1 MPMTSIA
8 TRDQLLRA
16 LDAVAA
22 VLQGETPDL
31 PADLFA
37 YDIQLLTS
45 HRGRHEGRRNA
56 NLALRGSFLPTFDV
70 ELSNQVTLADAERA
84 TASAYVIGK
93 SAADAL
99 ALGFNGVLVLHFAP
113 RGETAMVTELR
124 LQLNSVEGATA
135 VLADWAL
142 PVAHRQ
148 WKPGDA
154 PAVVSSELDAPWH
167 RIPRNSL
174 PLNDEEQ
181 LAHAWYR
188 YAWGLDQ
195 ADHTLLGQSFS
206 KDASAV
212 LPPMGEL
219 KGERMLVSTLKA
231 FRMPWP
237 WMLHAGRPLAIKHAP
252 GSSTARMVLG
262 RLIPG
267 RMRMEDG
274 RRLYGAH
281 YQLELVQ
288 VAGEWRLHRMDY
300 HEGWVSDTP
309 SN

>member
-1 MPMTSIA
+1 MPMKSIA

-22 VLQGETPDL
+22 VLQGEMPDL

-45 HRGRHEGRRNA
+45 HRGKHEGRRNA

-167 RIPRNSL
+167 RVPRNSL

-188 YAWGLDQ
+188 YAWGPDQ
-195 ADHTLLGQSFS
+195 ADHALLGQSFS

-288 VAGEWRLHRMDY
+288 VAGEGRLHRMNY

>member
-1 MPMTSIA
+1 MPMKSIA

-56 NLALRGSFLPTFDV
+56 NLALRGSFLPTLNV

-167 RIPRNSL
+167 RVPRNSL

-195 ADHTLLGQSFS
+195 ADHSLLGQSFS

>member
-1 MPMTSIA
+1 MPMKSIA

-93 SAADAL
+93 SAADSL

-195 ADHTLLGQSFS
+195 ADHALLGQSFS
-206 KDASAV
+206 KDAIAV

>member
-1 MPMTSIA
+1 MPITSIA

-93 SAADAL
+93 SAAAAL

-113 RGETAMVTELR
+113 RGEAAVVTELR
-124 LQLNSVEGATA
+124 LQLNPVEGATA
-135 VLADWAL
+135 VLADWTL

-167 RIPRNSL
+167 RVPRNSL

-195 ADHTLLGQSFS
+195 ADHALLGQSFS
-206 KDASAV
+206 TDASAV
-212 LPPMGEL
+212 LPRMAEL

>member
-1 MPMTSIA
+1 MPMKSIA

-195 ADHTLLGQSFS
+195 ADHALLGQSFS

>member
-1 MPMTSIA
+1 MPMKSIA

-56 NLALRGSFLPTFDV
+56 NLALRGSFLPTLNV

-167 RIPRNSL
+167 RVPRNSL

-195 ADHTLLGQSFS
+195 ADHSLLGQSFS

-219 KGERMLVSTLKA
+219 KGDRMLVSTLKA

-281 YQLELVQ
+281 YQLELIQ

>member
-22 VLQGETPDL
+22 VLQGEASDL
-31 PADLFA
+31 PAELFA
-37 YDIQLLTS
+37 DDIQLLTS

-56 NLALRGSFLPTFDV
+56 NLALRGSLLPTFDV
-70 ELSNQVTLADAERA
+70 ELANQVTLADAERA
-84 TASAYVIGK
+84 TASAYVIGR
-93 SAADAL
+93 STPDAQPV
-99 ALGFNGVLVLHFAP
+99 GFNGVLVLHFAP
-113 RGETAMVTELR
+113 RGEAAVVTELR

-135 VLADWAL
+135 VLANWTL

-154 PAVVSSELDAPWH
+154 PAVLSSELDAPWH
-167 RIPRNSL
+167 RVPRNSL

-195 ADHTLLGQSFS
+195 ADHSLLGQSFS
-206 KDASAV
+206 RDARAV
-212 LPPMGEL
+212 LPPMGKLE
-219 KGERMLVSTLKA
+219 GERMLVSTLKA

-237 WMLHAGRPLAIKHAP
+237 WMLHAGRPLAIEHAP
-252 GSSTARMVLG
+252 GSSTARMVVG
-262 RLIPG
+262 RLIPA

-274 RRLYGAH
+274 RRMYGAH

-288 VAGEWRLHRMDY
+288 FADEWRLHRMDY
-300 HEGWVSDTP
+300 HEGWITDTP

>member
-93 SAADAL
+93 SAANAL

>member
-1 MPMTSIA
+1 MPMKSIA

-56 NLALRGSFLPTFDV
+56 NLALRGSFLPTLNV

-195 ADHTLLGQSFS
+195 ADHSLLGQSFS

-219 KGERMLVSTLKA
+219 KGDRMLVSTLKA

-281 YQLELVQ
+281 YQLELIQ

>member
-1 MPMTSIA
+1 MPMKSIA

-45 HRGRHEGRRNA
+45 HRGKHEGRRNA

-167 RIPRNSL
+167 RVPRNSL

-195 ADHTLLGQSFS
+195 ADHALLGQSFS

-300 HEGWVSDTP
+300 HESWVSDTP

>member
-1 MPMTSIA
+1 MPMKSIA

-45 HRGRHEGRRNA
+45 HRGKHEGRRNA

-195 ADHTLLGQSFS
+195 ADHALLGQSFS

>member
-1 MPMTSIA
+1 MPMKSIA

-22 VLQGETPDL
+22 VLQGEIPDL

-56 NLALRGSFLPTFDV
+56 NLALRGSFLPTLNV

-99 ALGFNGVLVLHFAP
+99 AVGFNGVLVLHFAP

-124 LQLNSVEGATA
+124 LQLNSVDGATA

-167 RIPRNSL
+167 RVPRNSL

-195 ADHTLLGQSFS
+195 ADHSLLGQSFS

-281 YQLELVQ
+281 YQLELIQ